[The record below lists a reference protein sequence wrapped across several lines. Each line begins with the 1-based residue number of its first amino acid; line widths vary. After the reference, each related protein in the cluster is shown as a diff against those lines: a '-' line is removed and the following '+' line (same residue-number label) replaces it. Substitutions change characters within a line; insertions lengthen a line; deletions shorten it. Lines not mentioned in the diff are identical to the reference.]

1 MGARKKLAGAGA
13 LSAAAIATLAG
24 APAASADNHF
34 ECVICD
40 PTGPPGLTTAFSKLA
55 LMKFPGATESVF
67 IKVGDPFKKD
77 NAMSKLETLGFPGNT
92 ANVFIKGE

>member
-24 APAASADNHF
+24 APVASADDHF

-40 PTGPPGLTTAFSKLA
+40 PTGPPGLSTAFSKLA

-67 IKVGDPFKKD
+67 SKIGDPFKKD
-77 NAMSKLETLGFPGNT
+77 NALSKLAAIGFPGNT
-92 ANVFIKGE
+92 ENIFFKE